1 VTGSIALLTKIL
13 PSSKRINTSLQTGLI
28 RIYKGIGLLA
38 LIGILVG
45 LISFLTVNVYYLF
58 DNTWIRPMILSPSH
72 EKVMAAHAALAEE
85 SYRRDQLE
93 AKRDEL
99 MLELEVLDK
108 SIAMHSDF
116 QADYLATV
124 EAQGATGYEALMA
137 RYQRSRSVVEQAEAV
152 RRKSV
157 IRQQMENL
165 DKGIARQDAMI
176 AQIKK
181 TPYFATT
188 DRQVTVAFVP
198 YENLHTIHKG
208 APVYGCKWGLVR
220 CSQVGAIVSRLEGEI
235 IDSHPHSSTALRGVM
250 VALKLKH
257 GWAAEERALFV
268 GSRPL
273 WIF

>member
-1 VTGSIALLTKIL
+1 MTKIL
-13 PSSKRINTSLQTGLI
+13 PSSKRINTSLQSGLI

-38 LIGILVG
+38 LIGILIG
-45 LISFLTVNVYYLF
+45 LISFLAVNVFYLF

-72 EKVMAAHAALAEE
+72 EKVMAAQAALSEE
-85 SYRRDQLE
+85 SYRRDQLA

-99 MLELEVLDK
+99 VLELEILDK
-108 SIAMHSDF
+108 TIAMHSDF
-116 QADYLATV
+116 QADFSATA
-124 EAQGATGYEALMA
+124 EAQGSGGYEALMA
-137 RYQRSRSVVEQAEAV
+137 RYQRSRSLVDQAEAA

-157 IRQQMENL
+157 IKQQIENL
-165 DKGIARQDAMI
+165 DRGIARQDAMI

-220 CSQVGAIVSRLEGEI
+220 CAQVGTIVSRLEGEI
-235 IDSHPHSSTALRGVM
+235 IDSHPHSGTAFRGVM
-250 VALKLKH
+250 VALKLKQS
-257 GWAAEERALFV
+257 WAAEERALFV

-273 WIF
+273 WVF